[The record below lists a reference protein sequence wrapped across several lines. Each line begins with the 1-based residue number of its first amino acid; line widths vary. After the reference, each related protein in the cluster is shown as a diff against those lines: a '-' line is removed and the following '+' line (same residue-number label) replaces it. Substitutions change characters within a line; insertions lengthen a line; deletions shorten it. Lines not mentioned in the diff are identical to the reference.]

1 MSNNDNA
8 MTRFLF
14 AILKQKNLKDIDWNA
29 VARDPILSQEI
40 TNGHAARMR
49 YSRFRQA
56 MLGLEP
62 KPRNKTVAAEKDK
75 HRITKSKKAP
85 KPKREEM
92 IKHEPAMTPS
102 NTRSPSEPPTPKIKQ
117 EMAQSPYN
125 SRLTPGPVSAA
136 SSPALPHVI
145 QPRLLTPC
153 SDTDGYSTTAQ
164 GLTPSPATDMFS
176 TQPPF
181 DFAATHYG
189 HDPTPWPPG
198 PMFPSFHTTFEF
210 DPVNLTCGYP
220 HMHAHADAPHHSH
233 GPAENEESG
242 VGVKHE
248 AWDDHCA

>member
-1 MSNNDNA
+1 MSNNDTA

-62 KPRNKTVAAEKDK
+62 KPRNKVAAEKDK
-75 HRITKSKKAP
+75 HRVTKSKKAP
-85 KPKREEM
+85 KAKREDT
-92 IKHEPAMTPS
+92 IKSESAGTPS
-102 NTRSPSEPPTPKIKQ
+102 NATRLSEPPTPKIKQ
-117 EMAQSPYN
+117 EMAQSPYD

-153 SDTDGYSTTAQ
+153 SDTDGFPTTQ
-164 GLTPSPATDMFS
+164 GLTSSPANEMFS

-181 DFAATHYG
+181 DFAAPHYG
-189 HDPTPWPPG
+189 HDPTAWPPG

-210 DPVNLTCGYP
+210 DPINMACGYP
-220 HMHAHADAPHHSH
+220 HMHPHAEVPHHSH
-233 GPAENEESG
+233 GLAENEEGG

-248 AWDDHCA
+248 TWEDHCV

>member
-62 KPRNKTVAAEKDK
+62 KPRNKVVAEKDK

-85 KPKREEM
+85 KTKREEI
-92 IKHEPAMTPS
+92 IKSESAVTKS
-102 NTRSPSEPPTPKIKQ
+102 NATGPSEPPTPRIKQ
-117 EMAQSPYN
+117 EMAPSPFD

-136 SSPALPHVI
+136 SSPAMPHVI

-153 SDTDGYSTTAQ
+153 SDTDGFSTTQ
-164 GLTPSPATDMFS
+164 GLTPSPAPDMFTS
-176 TQPPF
+176 QPPF
-181 DFAATHYG
+181 DFATSHYG
-189 HDPTPWPPG
+189 HETTAWPAG

-210 DPVNLTCGYP
+210 DPINLTCGYSHTHP
-220 HMHAHADAPHHSH
+220 HGEAPNHSH
-233 GPAENEESG
+233 EPAENEEG
-242 VGVKHE
+242 MMGVKHE
-248 AWDDHCA
+248 IWDDNRA